1 MKDEKSQLQ
10 IYMITEMLILM
21 ETGGNRGKHVVW
33 SEMLT
38 VRKKRSMGNKAVRVE
53 ELAALN
59 WLVYK
64 GLTLRKIFE
73 QRPEEVRE

>member
-1 MKDEKSQLQ
+1 
-10 IYMITEMLILM
+10 
-21 ETGGNRGKHVVW
+21 
-33 SEMLT
+33 
-38 VRKKRSMGNKAVRVE
+38 MGNKAVRVE

-64 GLTLRKIFE
+64 GLALRKIFE